1 MKSKRSL
8 IILVFILVTS
18 LGFSQSD
25 NGKIP
30 FYALPYYNF
39 EPLTITI
46 GKYQKELLTNNIAE
60 LKKIEEK
67 IKNDLNNTDIESLY
81 ILSIRLYDLG
91 EKDDAFYWFQT
102 AKTRARIFINMLDK
116 EKMGSIGSVP
126 FELKQF
132 FVSCN
137 QLVGEYMNGCGFN
150 DFDKGL
156 ATYEKVKNE
165 VKNIE
170 SYKNVYK
177 NISFIDDSNL
187 ETQKEKKEKE
197 LSDGIEYLKKN
208 KEEIIKTRIENGI
221 QGKY

>member
-1 MKSKRSL
+1 MKSERNL
-8 IILVFILVTS
+8 IILVFILITN
-18 LGFSQSD
+18 LGFSQND

-30 FYALPYYNF
+30 FNALPYYNF

-46 GKYQKELLTNNIAE
+46 GKYQKELLTNDLAE

-67 IKNDLNNTDIESLY
+67 IKNDINNTDIESLY

-116 EKMGSIGSVP
+116 EKIGSIGSIA
-126 FELKQF
+126 FEIKQF

-150 DFDKGL
+150 DFEKGL

-165 VKNIE
+165 VKNIQ

-197 LSDGIEYLKKN
+197 LSDGIEYFKKN